1 MTDRLLE
8 AGKSCGLEMGV
19 EKLEK
24 FKTFIPYAN
33 DDKSKLAREYGK
45 FN

>member
-8 AGKSCGLEMGV
+8 IERRFGLEMGV
-19 EKLEK
+19 KKLEK
-24 FKTFIPYAN
+24 FKIFTNAN
-33 DDKSKLAREYGK
+33 YDKSKSAREYGM

>member
-8 AGKSCGLEMGV
+8 AGRRCWLEIVV

-24 FKTFIPYAN
+24 FKIFPSAN
-33 DDKSKLAREYGK
+33 YDKSNSARECGM